1 MPVEWACTAERTG
14 TSLIRE
20 SGFVMNS
27 RPSASSALWF
37 DVSGLSFKPVNDVGR
52 MIDYRAADLLA
63 RAFVV
68 WLATSV
74 IGGAM
79 LAAKISFVARVFQVP
94 EFADHQ
100 EMGFLMACVL
110 GLGVSAWFI
119 VNAISRPCAGD

>member
-1 MPVEWACTAERTG
+1 
-14 TSLIRE
+14 
-20 SGFVMNS
+20 MNNRS
-27 RPSASSALWF
+27 NASSAFWF

-52 MIDYRAADLLA
+52 MIDYRAADLLV
-63 RAFVV
+63 RALVT

-74 IGGAM
+74 IGGAA

-100 EMGFLMACVL
+100 EMGFLMASVL

-119 VNAISRPCAGD
+119 INAMSRSRIGD